1 MMLSKILPRLY
12 LKHLQEKST
21 GVSIIAAEDL
31 NFNDLICCMTGLN
44 EGGTMRNIALQLFLQ
59 QCCFSKGG

>member
-21 GVSIIAAEDL
+21 GVSIIVAEDL
-31 NFNDLICCMTGLN
+31 NFNDLICCMA
-44 EGGTMRNIALQLFLQ
+44 GTMRNIALQLFLQ
-59 QCCFSKGG
+59 QRCFSKGG